1 MKRFLLWLVGVV
13 LGVGIFLGAVMG
25 VSYAFT
31 TEGGCPDSTAQFG
44 TEALEPN
51 GWCWQVP
58 LIGGKLDKVFAS
70 PATLT
75 VQKLGTLYTAHPA
88 ITLPDWASYTT
99 LTIQNAYGSIVFV
112 GSVSDYQSFLFPA
125 NGEYKAELSVW
136 RGPEGGMATQFE
148 GGSTGSVRKNLGLEK
163 PAKPTGWYRYA
174 FRFTLQASAEVELS
188 AERAEQ
194 GGIVGLR
201 ISGMTGDAAPTV
213 ETDLGNVQCVRAAD
227 GWRAY
232 IPAAYNASSGGHE
245 VNITVNG
252 ETITRSIIV
261 LPKDF
266 GTVDV
271 EPEPDASDA
280 ANTQFRNAV
289 WGLYEAPAREKMWQ
303 GGFVNPVESYTTL
316 VDYGQVR
323 VVNGRQ
329 SSRSNSTKLYT
340 IPGEPCRAPANGV
353 VVLAEELALTG
364 NTVVIDHGCGM
375 RSYLYGLQT
384 LSVSAGQTVEKGQAV
399 GVLGEEL
406 TACGTIS
413 ELSRRISV
421 IRSRNIS
428 MSCVFQ
434 NLAGLQNRYPQN
446 QWQEI
451 LGNCDVQFFLGCT
464 DQLTAE
470 YVSQRT
476 GIASVAVSST
486 SKALS
491 TLRVSDYT
499 PQYRESSGVG
509 KRPVLTPDEVLRLPV
524 DEALVIL
531 RGHKVLKVHKMDY
544 SLHPA
549 YKHLRECKASAH
561 IPEWRKAL
569 PETLKIFPEE
579 TANPPRHH
587 LSAVAV
593 LPNQKRWLPPTKNPS

>member
-1 MKRFLLWLVGVV
+1 MKRFLLWIISVALGVV
-13 LGVGIFLGAVMG
+13 VLLAAVMG

-31 TEGGCPDSTAQFG
+31 TEGGCPDGVAQFG
-44 TEALEPN
+44 GQALEAN
-51 GWCWQVP
+51 GSCWQVP
-58 LIGGKLDKVFAS
+58 LLGGQLDKVFAS
-70 PATLT
+70 PATLS
-75 VQKLGTLYTAHPA
+75 VQKLGVLYTAHPELS
-88 ITLPDWASYTT
+88 LPEWTGYTA
-99 LTIQNAYGSIVFV
+99 LTIQNAAGDVLFAGSA
-112 GSVSDYQSFLFPA
+112 GEYQNFLFPA
-125 NGEYKAELSVW
+125 NGEYKAELTAW
-136 RGPEGGMATQFE
+136 RVPKGGTITQFE
-148 GGSTGSVRKNLGLEK
+148 GGSTGQLRKNLGLER
-163 PAKPTGWYRYA
+163 PAKPTGWYRYS

-188 AERAEQ
+188 AERVEQ

-323 VVNGRQ
+323 VVNGQ
-329 SSRSNSTKLYT
+329 QGSRSNSTKLYT

-353 VVLAEELALTG
+353 VVLAAELALTG

-384 LSVSAGQTVEKGQAV
+384 LSVSAGQSVEKGQAV

-406 TACGTIS
+406 TMDFKLGS
-413 ELSRRISV
+413 KSV
-421 IRSRNIS
+421 NPW
-428 MSCVFQ
+428 MLFQ
-434 NLAGLQNRYPQN
+434 TSGGLFWKEN
-446 QWQEI
+446 
-451 LGNCDVQFFLGCT
+451 G
-464 DQLTAE
+464 
-470 YVSQRT
+470 
-476 GIASVAVSST
+476 
-486 SKALS
+486 
-491 TLRVSDYT
+491 
-499 PQYRESSGVG
+499 
-509 KRPVLTPDEVLRLPV
+509 
-524 DEALVIL
+524 
-531 RGHKVLKVHKMDY
+531 
-544 SLHPA
+544 
-549 YKHLRECKASAH
+549 
-561 IPEWRKAL
+561 
-569 PETLKIFPEE
+569 
-579 TANPPRHH
+579 
-587 LSAVAV
+587 
-593 LPNQKRWLPPTKNPS
+593 

>member
-1 MKRFLLWLVGVV
+1 MKRFLLWVVGVI
-13 LGVGIFLGAVMG
+13 LGVAVLLGAVMT
-25 VSYAFT
+25 VSYSFT
-31 TEGGCPDSTAQFG
+31 GEGSCPAADTQFG
-44 TEALEPN
+44 GQALEVN
-51 GWCWQVP
+51 GSCWQVP
-58 LIGGKLDKVFAS
+58 LLGGVFDKVFTS
-70 PATLT
+70 PETLT
-75 VQKLGTLYTAHPA
+75 VQKLGVLYDAHPA
-88 ITLPDWASYTT
+88 LALPDWASYTT
-99 LTIQNAYGSIVFV
+99 LTIETDIGSIVFA
-112 GSVSDYQSFLFPA
+112 GSASQYEDFLFPA
-125 NGEYKAELSVW
+125 NGDYKAKLTVW
-136 RGPEGGMATQFE
+136 RLPQDYLATQFE
-148 GGSTGSVRKNLGLEK
+148 GGITGAIRRNLGVEH
-163 PAKPTGWYRYA
+163 PAKPTGWYSYS

-188 AERAEQ
+188 AERVEQ
-194 GGIVGLR
+194 GCIVGLR

-329 SSRSNSTKLYT
+329 GSRSNSTKLYT

-353 VVLAEELALTG
+353 VVLAAELALTG

-406 TACGTIS
+406 TMDFKLGS
-413 ELSRRISV
+413 KSV
-421 IRSRNIS
+421 NPW
-428 MSCVFQ
+428 MLFQ
-434 NLAGLQNRYPQN
+434 TSGGLFWKEN
-446 QWQEI
+446 
-451 LGNCDVQFFLGCT
+451 
-464 DQLTAE
+464 
-470 YVSQRT
+470 S
-476 GIASVAVSST
+476 
-486 SKALS
+486 
-491 TLRVSDYT
+491 
-499 PQYRESSGVG
+499 
-509 KRPVLTPDEVLRLPV
+509 
-524 DEALVIL
+524 
-531 RGHKVLKVHKMDY
+531 
-544 SLHPA
+544 
-549 YKHLRECKASAH
+549 
-561 IPEWRKAL
+561 
-569 PETLKIFPEE
+569 
-579 TANPPRHH
+579 
-587 LSAVAV
+587 
-593 LPNQKRWLPPTKNPS
+593 

>member
-1 MKRFLLWLVGVV
+1 MKRFLLWLISVALGVV
-13 LGVGIFLGAVMG
+13 VLLAAVMG

-31 TEGGCPDSTAQFG
+31 TEGGCPDGAAQFG
-44 TEALEPN
+44 GQALEPN
-51 GWCWQVP
+51 GSCWQVP
-58 LIGGKLDKVFAS
+58 LLGGQLDKVFAS
-70 PATLT
+70 PATLS
-75 VQKLGTLYTAHPA
+75 VQKLGVLYTAHPEL
-88 ITLPDWASYTT
+88 TLPDWTGYTA
-99 LTIQNAYGSIVFV
+99 LTIQNAAGDVLFAGSA
-112 GSVSDYQSFLFPA
+112 GEYQNFLFPA
-125 NGEYKAELSVW
+125 NGEYKAELTAW
-136 RGPEGGMATQFE
+136 RVPKGGVITQFE
-148 GGSTGSVRKNLGLEK
+148 GGSTGQLRKNLGLER
-163 PAKPTGWYRYA
+163 PAKPTGWYRYS

-329 SSRSNSTKLYT
+329 GSRSNSTKLYT
-340 IPGEPCRAPANGV
+340 IPGEPCHAPANGV
-353 VVLAEELALTG
+353 VVLAAELALTG

-384 LSVSAGQTVEKGQAV
+384 LSVSAGQSVEKGQAV

-406 TACGTIS
+406 TMDFKLGS
-413 ELSRRISV
+413 KSV
-421 IRSRNIS
+421 NPW
-428 MSCVFQ
+428 MLFQ
-434 NLAGLQNRYPQN
+434 TSGGLFWKEN
-446 QWQEI
+446 
-451 LGNCDVQFFLGCT
+451 
-464 DQLTAE
+464 
-470 YVSQRT
+470 S
-476 GIASVAVSST
+476 
-486 SKALS
+486 
-491 TLRVSDYT
+491 
-499 PQYRESSGVG
+499 
-509 KRPVLTPDEVLRLPV
+509 
-524 DEALVIL
+524 
-531 RGHKVLKVHKMDY
+531 
-544 SLHPA
+544 
-549 YKHLRECKASAH
+549 
-561 IPEWRKAL
+561 
-569 PETLKIFPEE
+569 
-579 TANPPRHH
+579 
-587 LSAVAV
+587 
-593 LPNQKRWLPPTKNPS
+593 

>member
-1 MKRFLLWLVGVV
+1 MKRFLLWIISVALGVV
-13 LGVGIFLGAVMG
+13 VLLAAVMG

-31 TEGGCPDSTAQFG
+31 TEGGCPDDAAQFG
-44 TEALEPN
+44 GQALEAN
-51 GWCWQVP
+51 GSCWQVP
-58 LIGGKLDKVFAS
+58 LLGGQLDKVFAS

-75 VQKLGTLYTAHPA
+75 VQKLGVLYTAHPELS
-88 ITLPDWASYTT
+88 LPEWTGYTA
-99 LTIQNAYGSIVFV
+99 LTIQNAAGDVLFV
-112 GSVSDYQSFLFPA
+112 GSAGEYQNFLFPA
-125 NGEYKAELSVW
+125 NGEYKAELTAW
-136 RGPEGGMATQFE
+136 RVPKGGVITQFE
-148 GGSTGSVRKNLGLEK
+148 GGSTGQLRKNLGLER
-163 PAKPTGWYRYA
+163 PAKPTGWYRYS

-188 AERAEQ
+188 AERVEQ

-316 VDYGQVR
+316 MDYGQVR

-353 VVLAEELALTG
+353 VVLAAELALTG

-406 TACGTIS
+406 TMDFKLGS
-413 ELSRRISV
+413 KSV
-421 IRSRNIS
+421 NPW
-428 MSCVFQ
+428 MLFQ
-434 NLAGLQNRYPQN
+434 TSGGLFWKEN
-446 QWQEI
+446 
-451 LGNCDVQFFLGCT
+451 
-464 DQLTAE
+464 
-470 YVSQRT
+470 S
-476 GIASVAVSST
+476 
-486 SKALS
+486 
-491 TLRVSDYT
+491 
-499 PQYRESSGVG
+499 
-509 KRPVLTPDEVLRLPV
+509 
-524 DEALVIL
+524 
-531 RGHKVLKVHKMDY
+531 
-544 SLHPA
+544 
-549 YKHLRECKASAH
+549 
-561 IPEWRKAL
+561 
-569 PETLKIFPEE
+569 
-579 TANPPRHH
+579 
-587 LSAVAV
+587 
-593 LPNQKRWLPPTKNPS
+593 